1 MGIEIGWKTYVLFY
15 NTIFTNEPFHKFFTP
30 NQPDLSEEY
39 PQLCFITQNSVDA
52 GKFQKINK
60 CNGFFKKFNAAK
72 IEGSGERL

>member
-1 MGIEIGWKTYVLFY
+1 MNHSII
-15 NTIFTNEPFHKFFTP
+15 FFTP
-30 NQPDLSEEY
+30 YQADLSGESS
-39 PQLCFITQNSVDA
+39 QLSLITQNSVDA